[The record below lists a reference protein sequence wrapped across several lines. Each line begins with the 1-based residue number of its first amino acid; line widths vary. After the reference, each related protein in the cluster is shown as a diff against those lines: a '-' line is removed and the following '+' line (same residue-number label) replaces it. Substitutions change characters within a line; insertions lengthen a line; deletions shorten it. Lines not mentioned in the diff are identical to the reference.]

1 MSRRGKTWILVGAA
15 LVVVIA
21 VALAALPE
29 IVRRVAI
36 SKLAAATGRS
46 VAIEKVELNLFTG
59 RLMVKAFRLGD
70 RGRPEAFAQ
79 FDQLTVRFR
88 LLPLVSGLLR
98 LDEVAL
104 AAPALR
110 VVRTGPTEFNFSD
123 LMAAPAAKEAP
134 EPPKKKGLPL
144 DAAVGKFTLA
154 GGTIRFEDTVVS
166 PPRTWN
172 ADGLAVEVADLS
184 TRSGAPGGAATVSL
198 TLAGTPIS
206 LKATDL
212 RLAPANARATLTIQG
227 FDLALLLPYAPPDA
241 PATLQS
247 GRFSASLAL
256 GQAGDTSRA
265 DGEVRLENL
274 AVVRRGQASPSLTM
288 PALVVALKDIAA
300 TGGAVTAG
308 RIEVT
313 GDPTVFDTSL
323 SPAPRYDIKA
333 LKAVVEEA
341 TWPPKG
347 PARVAVT
354 AEVPR
359 GGSLDARGTVGL
371 SPLAANLQIALKG
384 IDLTLGL
391 PYVPADSP
399 ATLKS
404 GRLAANLVI
413 AHAADA
419 GSRADGTI
427 RLENLAA
434 LRRGQDA
441 PSLSVPALTVGLK
454 DIVVTPALEV
464 RAGRI
469 EVAGDP
475 TVFDT
480 NLSPPAAYDLKAL
493 KVVLERATWPP
504 KGPVQV
510 AVSTQ
515 LPRGGSLDAR
525 GTATLSPVGADLKV
539 AAKDLD
545 VGLAQPYLPIAALV
559 GGKAEADLAVVA
571 ALAQELTATVKGRAA
586 VARLSLGPQDAPVLG
601 AESIEASGVD
611 VAWPTRVAVD
621 RVVIRKPSA
630 TLERDPQNRFPIL
643 LLLAGGSK
651 RTAAAPTA
659 GASAGGAPAGSQ
671 APAPPAPPSAGRPGP
686 ALAIEVGEIVI
697 EDGSARLVDR
707 TLSPPYSEEL
717 SRLSVNLKG
726 LSNAPGKLAQ
736 LVAQAVVGA
745 TGALDV
751 RGQVAPLGE
760 KPFVDLD
767 MDLRNFAIPRANAEA
782 NRLLSWIARDGQLST
797 KLKIK
802 LDGDKLDA
810 NTDVVVGRL
819 EMEPGG
825 GEDEAKRRIGLPL
838 GMIIGLMKDARGEI
852 RLNVPV
858 SGTLSSPEFSLKEAI
873 WSAVKNIIANI
884 VLAPFRAIGRLF
896 SKDDKIESLSID
908 PVQFA
913 AGSGEL
919 APAAAEHLK
928 KVAEFLQKS
937 PAIKLGLAPVVSEGD
952 VLALKTQE
960 VTARLQRIQREQRLP
975 SLEAAGGRLFAE
987 RFPGK
992 PPPKTLEEM
1001 VGALRDAEPTA
1012 AEAGRVLAGRRI
1024 EVTREALVKA
1034 GQIEA
1039 SRLQAGTAPAAPPAA
1054 GEGRV
1059 EFAILP

>member
-15 LVVVIA
+15 LVVVVA

-29 IVRRVAI
+29 IVRRVAT
-36 SKLAAATGRS
+36 SKIAAATGRA

-79 FDQLTVRFR
+79 FDRLTVRFR

-98 LDEVAL
+98 VDEVAL

-144 DAAVGKFTLA
+144 DVAVGKFTLA

-323 SPAPRYDIKA
+323 SPPPRYDIKA
-333 LKAVVEEA
+333 LKAVVEGA

-359 GGSLDARGTVGL
+359 GGSLEAGGTVGL
-371 SPLAANLQIALKG
+371 SPLAADLRIALKG

-404 GRLAANLVI
+404 GRLAASLVI

-434 LRRGQDA
+434 VRRGQDA

-454 DIVVTPALEV
+454 DIVVTPGLDV

-493 KVVLERATWPP
+493 KVVVERATWPP
-504 KGPVQV
+504 KGPAQV

-525 GTATLSPVGADLKV
+525 GTATLRPVGADLKV

-545 VGLAQPYLPIAALV
+545 VGLAQPYLPIAAPV

-601 AESIEASGVD
+601 AEGIEASGVD
-611 VAWPTRVAVD
+611 VAWPTRVVVD

-630 TLERDPQNRFPIL
+630 TIERDPQNRFPIL
-643 LLLAGGSK
+643 LLLAGGPK
-651 RTAAAPTA
+651 RAAATPAAAAPPE
-659 GASAGGAPAGSQ
+659 G
-671 APAPPAPPSAGRPGP
+671 APPALPAAGRPGP

-697 EDGSARLVDR
+697 EDGSARLIDR

-726 LSNAPGKLAQ
+726 LSNAPGKFAQ

-767 MDLRNFAIPRANAEA
+767 VDLRNFAIPRANAEA

-896 SKDDKIESLSID
+896 GSGDKIESLNID

-913 AGSGEL
+913 AGSGDL

-937 PAIKLGLAPVVSEGD
+937 PAIKIGLAPVVSEGD
-952 VLALKTQE
+952 LLALKTQE
-960 VTARLQRIQREQRLP
+960 VTAGLQRIQREQRLP

-1001 VGALRDAEPTA
+1001 VAALRDAEPTP

-1034 GQIEA
+1034 GQVEA